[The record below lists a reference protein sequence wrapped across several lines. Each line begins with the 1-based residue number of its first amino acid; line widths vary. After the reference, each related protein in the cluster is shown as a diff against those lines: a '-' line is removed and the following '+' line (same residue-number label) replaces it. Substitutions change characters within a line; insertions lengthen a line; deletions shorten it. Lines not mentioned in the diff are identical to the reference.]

1 MKHNPRRSFRR
12 KHFGVLYLSGAL
24 SLLLLSG
31 CDFET
36 SEKFEMPTWFID
48 LKIPLVQ
55 QRYSLDGIVDS
66 VNIFPSD
73 DGLGMQLVFE
83 GDLPSQS
90 IGEDNLQ
97 VQFPGGYLDT
107 EIAPTEIPGVD
118 LGDFAI
124 PSTPINM
131 SLPVVLYGIPYVDTT
146 YDESNPLTWEAATF
160 YMPPAEDREISAE
173 NWNTMVGI
181 FNSTVDS
188 ILGSVLIELD
198 LGFSDIDL
206 TSDPQIIDGIEAL
219 VVANSDAS
227 QFITSIG
234 NQGISKNLIQ
244 STAGL
249 YTGKYEITDSLAHH
263 ETIPTIGTNITYA
276 DTTSLASA
284 RLRQL
289 LKINLGFKLDSADV
303 ASGESVTIY
312 ANDSM
317 AVNLVLNMNIPSL
330 DSADVSITETILD
343 IPKPDMGFAASEG
356 DEEGSETSLSI
367 FQAMLK
373 TEGVDNTANRL
384 VISNLASTFP
394 FDINFKMNFQNFAPP
409 AGGDS
414 VIIETV
420 LSKGNV
426 FDRDF
431 DLKGYS
437 FQSTQYPDEP
447 INNMELALDVSIPEQ
462 IASIPL
468 DGSSLGGLG
477 LGVRMYSMEF
487 ESLEAYVYMGFPSVT
502 QNMDNMPQGFSGMM
516 MTDVRIQFIM
526 YSQIKLPV
534 KLGIDMIGIDT
545 FGDTTTLCV
554 NVDSIGYPINDVDTA
569 MTVIELNKYGTLTEI
584 YNSKSDSAPSWS
596 NQVLSDENCAN
607 IIELLSVNP
616 VNLIVESESR
626 VDGRGT
632 IEIGKA
638 IGGGF
643 RLEAPF
649 EVMMAPMTF
658 ISAVETPIEEF
669 DHETRNRI
677 RSSLI
682 QAELTSNVTNAL
694 PFGAELSILMS
705 NLTLFPSDRS
715 SEMLSVLRDSL
726 VSQQGWDPTDSI
738 YIVDTCLELDPD
750 TSDIHI
756 FNVMTDFSEC
766 IDGMPYLVRRS
777 ISGTDSVIAYVDTL
791 WKFIL
796 PDPVSYYEEG
806 DSSGFP
812 PGMVHEAGTGTFN
825 STLDSNRI
833 FLLTGY
839 GDHYVAPR
847 FHLNG
852 TDSQSV
858 FMTTL
863 DYLDINSFITFRL
876 SNTGLM
882 NDAQDEL
889 VLTWPNGGD
898 TLYSD
903 QSYEIL
909 WNTYGDIT
917 SVNIDYSTAENPELN
932 NGEFWTPIVQ
942 GIENTNAYSWTLSET
957 SGLPTTHDKIRLR
970 LSKGDGTIRDMNG
983 YYIHIRPSAGRMSG
997 NNTIMSQYGNGG
1009 MR

>member
-1 MKHNPRRSFRR
+1 MKHNPSRSFRR
-12 KHFGVLYLSGAL
+12 KHFGVQFLAGAL

-36 SEKFEMPTWFID
+36 SEKFEMPTWFVD

-55 QRYSLDGIVDS
+55 ARYSLDGIVDS
-66 VNIFPSD
+66 VNIFPTD
-73 DGLGMQLVFE
+73 DSLGMQIVFE

-90 IGEDNLQ
+90 IGDDNLQ

-107 EIAPTEIPGVD
+107 EIKPTEIPGVD

-131 SLPVVLYGIPYVDTT
+131 NIPVVIYGIPYVDTT

-173 NWNTMVGI
+173 NWNTMVGV

-188 ILGSVLIELD
+188 ILSSVLIELD
-198 LGFSDIDL
+198 LGFSEIDVA
-206 TSDPQIIDGIEAL
+206 SDPQIIEGIEAL
-219 VVANSDAS
+219 VVANNESS

-234 NQGISKNLIQ
+234 NQGLSKDLIQ
-244 STAGL
+244 ATAGL

-263 ETIPTIGTNITYA
+263 EDVAIIETNITYA
-276 DTTSLASA
+276 DTTSLSSA
-284 RLRQL
+284 RLKQL
-289 LKINLGFKLDSADV
+289 LQINLGFKLDSADV

-312 ANDSM
+312 ASDSM
-317 AVNLVLNMNIPSL
+317 AVNIALTMNIPSL
-330 DSADVSITETILD
+330 DSADVSIAETVLD
-343 IPKPDMGFAASEG
+343 IPTPDMGFAASDG
-356 DEEGSETSLSI
+356 DEGGETSLSI

-373 TEGVDNTANRL
+373 TEGVDNSANRL
-384 VISNLASTFP
+384 VISDLASTFP

-420 LSKGNV
+420 LSNGNV

-447 INNMELALDVSIPEQ
+447 INNMELALDVSIPAQ

-502 QNMDNMPQGFSGMM
+502 QNMNNMPQGFTGMM

-616 VNLIVESESR
+616 VDLIVESESR

-632 IEIGKA
+632 IEVGKA
-638 IGGGF
+638 IGGAF

-705 NLTLFPSDRS
+705 NLTLFPSDRTT
-715 SEMLSVLRDSL
+715 EMLGVLRDSL
-726 VSQQGWDPTDSI
+726 VSQQGWDPSDSI
-738 YIVDTCLELDPD
+738 YIVDSCLELDPD

-756 FNVMTDFSEC
+756 FNVMTDYSEC
-766 IDGMPYLVRRS
+766 LEGLPYLVRRS
-777 ISGTDSVIAYVDTL
+777 SSGIDSVVAYVDTL
-791 WKFIL
+791 WKFVL
-796 PDPVSYYEEG
+796 PDPESYYEEG

-812 PGMVHEAGTGTFN
+812 PGMVHEPGSGTFN

-833 FLLTGY
+833 FLLTGF

-852 TDSQSV
+852 TDSNSV

-876 SNTGLM
+876 SNTGMM
-882 NDAQDEL
+882 NAAEPEL
-889 VLTWPNGGD
+889 VITWPNGGD
-898 TLYSD
+898 TLYTD
-903 QSYEIL
+903 QTYEIL
-909 WNTYGDIT
+909 WNTYGDVSTI
-917 SVNIDYSTAENPELN
+917 NLDYSTSENPELN
-932 NGEFWTPIVQ
+932 NGEYWSSIVQ
-942 GIENTNAYSWTLSET
+942 GIDNTGSYSWTPEAT
-957 SGLPTTHDKIRLR
+957 SGFPSTHDNIRLR

-983 YYIHIRPSAGRMSG
+983 YYIHIRPGMGRMSG
-997 NNTIMSQYGNGG
+997 NNLVGTHFGNRGKQ
-1009 MR
+1009 